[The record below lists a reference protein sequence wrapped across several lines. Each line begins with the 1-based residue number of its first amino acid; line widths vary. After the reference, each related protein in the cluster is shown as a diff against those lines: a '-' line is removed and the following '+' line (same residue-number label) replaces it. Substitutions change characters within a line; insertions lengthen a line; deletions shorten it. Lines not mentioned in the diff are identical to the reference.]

1 MLLFIITNIFGLLIQ
16 FFLLFKEKSIFPIEH
31 SCVIVYFFIAVLEL
45 GLCIFTSYYIGERQS
60 ALYYLRNSQISI
72 LNQREKIKTSH
83 EIEQELFY
91 KFPYLR
97 KGNQNKNQNIEHD
110 KTD

>member
-1 MLLFIITNIFGLLIQ
+1 MLLFIITDIFGLLIQ

-45 GLCIFTSYYIGERQS
+45 VLCIFTSYYIGERQS

-72 LNQREKIKTSH
+72 LKKRKKIKTSH
-83 EIEQELFY
+83 EIEQELLY

-97 KGNQNKNQNIEHD
+97 KGNQNKNQKIEHD
-110 KTD
+110 KID